1 MKIEQTNA
9 FKIDVEHFV
18 KIAKEYQY
26 ISGREQTASEALQRI
41 IKYRGAE
48 YARKVAAKVN
58 QKARYKFFIME
69 D

>member
-9 FKIDVEHFV
+9 FKIDVEHFA
-18 KIAKEYQY
+18 KIAKENQY
-26 ISGREQTASEALQRI
+26 IIGREQTAAEALQRI

-48 YARKVAAKVN
+48 YARKVASKVN
-58 QKARYKFFIME
+58 QKAHYKFFIVE

>member
-9 FKIDVEHFV
+9 FKIDVEHFA
-18 KIAKEYQY
+18 KIAKENQY
-26 ISGREQTASEALQRI
+26 IIGREQTAAEALQRI

-48 YARKVAAKVN
+48 YARKIAVKVN
-58 QKARYKFFIME
+58 QKVHYNFFITE

>member
-18 KIAKEYQY
+18 KIAKECQY
-26 ISGREQTASEALQRI
+26 ISGREQTAAEALQRI

-48 YARKVAAKVN
+48 YARKIAVNVN
-58 QKARYKFFIME
+58 QKVHYKFFIME

>member
-9 FKIDVEHFV
+9 FKIDVEHFA
-18 KIAKEYQY
+18 KIAKECQY

-48 YARKVAAKVN
+48 YARKIVAKVN
-58 QKARYKFFIME
+58 QKVHYNFFIME

>member
-9 FKIDVEHFV
+9 FKIDVEHFA
-18 KIAKEYQY
+18 KIAQEYQY
-26 ISGREQTASEALQRI
+26 ISGRDRIASEALQRI

-48 YARKVAAKVN
+48 YARKIASKVN
-58 QKARYKFFIME
+58 QKAHYKFFIME